1 MVTVEGS
8 VVVATCGA
16 IVCVSWVW
24 LGEKFSMRLFRAG
37 GSSSQGKPW
46 ADANLASIMIAR
58 SRKLF
63 LGSSLIMMA
72 SLFSLRI
79 RLYLPVELALKRQ
92 GAAEERCR

>member
-24 LGEKFSMRLFRAG
+24 FGGTFSTRLFWTS

-46 ADANLASIMIAR
+46 AEANLASSMIAR
-58 SRKLF
+58 SREVLF
-63 LGSSLIMMA
+63 ASSLIMMA
-72 SLFSLRI
+72 SLFSLRM
-79 RLYLPVELALKRQ
+79 
-92 GAAEERCR
+92 